1 MAHDEELAD
10 RIRDLLDTES
20 DVTSKQM
27 FGGVGFMVDGHMV
40 VAASGQGGLLAR
52 VDPAD
57 APALVHLPG
66 VAPMVM
72 KGRPTSGW
80 LYVDSAALQTDEA
93 LEDWIERGV
102 AFVRTLPP
110 KTPAAASSVSSGD
123 RGPVFDGVRI
133 GRPAT
138 GALIDAG
145 FVALADLPA
154 DLAELRRLH
163 GVGPKAISLLEQA
176 RG

>member
-1 MAHDEELAD
+1 MTYDEALAD
-10 RIRDLLDTES
+10 RIREVLDTES
-20 DVTSKQM
+20 GVTSQRM
-27 FGGVGFMVDGHMV
+27 FGGLGFMVDGHMA

-72 KGRPTSGW
+72 KGRPMAGW
-80 LYVDSAALQTDEA
+80 LFVDSAALQTDEA

-110 KTPAAASSVSSGD
+110 KESAPATSTHD
-123 RGPVFDGVRI
+123 RGPIFDGVRI

-145 FVALADLPA
+145 FVSLSDLPS
-154 DLAELRRLH
+154 DLSELRGVH
-163 GVGPKAISLLEQA
+163 GVGPKAIALLEQA